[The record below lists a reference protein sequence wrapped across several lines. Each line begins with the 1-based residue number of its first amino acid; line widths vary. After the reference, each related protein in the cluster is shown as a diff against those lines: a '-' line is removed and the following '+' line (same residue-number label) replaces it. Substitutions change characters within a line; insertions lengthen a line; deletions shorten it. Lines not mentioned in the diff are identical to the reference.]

1 MQALRNELKG
11 LSDDLLV
18 GNRDE
23 NSSESLTDKVLM
35 GMEWFINN
43 CDRKSLLVLTDSDVI
58 LDWRAL
64 EKFYPLSAFKDRRL
78 RDRIACLT
86 NKVQNRTPDVPY
98 VQLTIRNP
106 NSSATFKDFINIV

>member
-1 MQALRNELKG
+1 MRNELNG
-11 LSDDLLV
+11 FSDDLII
-18 GNRDE
+18 GNREE
-23 NSSESLTDKVLM
+23 NSSENLTLSLTDKVLM
-35 GMEWFINN
+35 GMEWFIKK

-98 VQLTIRNP
+98 VFHIILL
-106 NSSATFKDFINIV
+106 AA